1 MTQVL
6 LTSETFV
13 KSITNISDNIEG
25 KYLLPAI
32 REAQDIR
39 LKGIL
44 GSALLDKLKKV
55 IEEKEINALVNVKY
69 KELIDH
75 CQYYLAYQA
84 VAELPMKIS
93 YKLANIGTVRTTDDK
108 VQSATREEVANVQY
122 YYQSKADFY
131 AHELQGF
138 LLRNA
143 RDYAELNENDCHEI
157 RKNLCSAAT
166 SGLWLGGIRGKKT
179 L

>member
-1 MTQVL
+1 MAQIL
-6 LTSETFV
+6 LTSEIFV

-25 KYLLPAI
+25 KYLLSAI

-44 GSALLDKLKKV
+44 GSALLEKLKKV
-55 IEEKEINALVNVKY
+55 VEDQATNEVINAKY
-69 KELIDH
+69 KELIDK
-75 CQYYLAYQA
+75 CQYYLAYQTI
-84 VAELPMKIS
+84 AELPMKIS
-93 YKLANIGTVRTTDDK
+93 YKLANIGTVRTIDDK
-108 VQSATREEVANVQY
+108 VQSATREEVANVQF

-143 RDYAELNENDCHEI
+143 NDYPELNENNCYEI

-166 SGLWLGGIRGKKT
+166 SGLWLGGVRGKKT